1 MCLYIKSAIYVLLTN
16 FANSIYAKSAG
27 LTGAPISGKVSTKM
41 QANFIAATLLISC
54 AVASIELRTD
64 IYNVI
69 ALDHE
74 LSYHGTIV
82 DIAADSLVECA
93 VQCRRV
99 GCSSFSL
106 SKLAVC
112 KLSIL
117 GISSGHLQAE
127 GGSITFEHSGKRTAA
142 GMLIFFI
149 PFDFS
154 MLLES

>member
-1 MCLYIKSAIYVLLTN
+1 MKENIMCLYIKSAIYVLLTN
-16 FANSIYAKSAG
+16 FTNPIYPKRAG
-27 LTGAPISGKVSTKM
+27 LTGASISAKVSTKM
-41 QANFIAATLLISC
+41 QTNFIAATFLICC
-54 AVASIELRTD
+54 AAPSTKFRTD

-69 ALDHE
+69 ASDHK
-74 LSYHGTIV
+74 LSYHGTIM

-127 GGSITFEHSGKRTAA
+127 GGSITFERSGKRTTSWDV
-142 GMLIFFI
+142 
-149 PFDFS
+149 DF
-154 MLLES
+154 LHPI